1 MYGPLCILSASRN
14 HHIIW
19 HAFLNWDW
27 PSKDCILPM
36 RGLSFSS
43 RFSFP
48 STWYSGQ
55 TALAFT
61 FDDKS
66 LHQTISNEWH
76 DNISNTYKNI
86 LFSSYGSRKEKKMWR
101 RVEERSILKSR
112 SQRLLFEVSWMLSR
126 HIKWIYRTCRFS
138 LDSYWS
144 PWEMAVWL
152 NISCGINTYII
163 TSVLM
168 NRSLAQNSVN
178 ECYSVF
184 QRSVL
189 SKRATLKGNNLEK
202 KRVAFFI
209 W

>member
-1 MYGPLCILSASRN
+1 MTTYQI
-14 HHIIW
+14 HTKIYY
-19 HAFLNWDW
+19 FL
-27 PSKDCILPM
+27 LM
-36 RGLSFSS
+36 
-43 RFSFP
+43 
-48 STWYSGQ
+48 
-55 TALAFT
+55 ALG
-61 FDDKS
+61 K
-66 LHQTISNEWH
+66 
-76 DNISNTYKNI
+76 
-86 LFSSYGSRKEKKMWR
+86 RKKMWR

-152 NISCGINTYII
+152 TISCGINTYII

-178 ECYSVF
+178 ECYSVS

-202 KRVAFFI
+202 KRVAFSVDSILWTMQHKNILMHYWYLFS
-209 W
+209 